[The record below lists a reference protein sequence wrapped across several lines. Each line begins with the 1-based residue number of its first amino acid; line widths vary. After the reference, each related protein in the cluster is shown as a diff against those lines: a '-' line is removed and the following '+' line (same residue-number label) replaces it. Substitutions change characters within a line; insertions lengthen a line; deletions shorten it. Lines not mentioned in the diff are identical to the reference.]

1 MTEYFLQSKAC
12 MRTFDSFDFPGSNRK
27 LRAPG
32 ADEGFLMCSLTEL
45 IDDGDAHMGWSFQR
59 TTGRQPTRRRSKSPG
74 IEGFLNCALPLTES
88 NDDDEYSKLADDVV
102 LLHPDDEART
112 RVAQSPAT
120 IQPKIIAAKC
130 AVIDR
135 GVGTD
140 FPPTGS
146 ATTTLVHVAT
156 QTQTRPDILLAESN
170 NNSRPTETP
179 TEREAVD
186 SPPSPPQPDSPPHE
200 QHKTAAST
208 FEEAAA
214 DTSLPEA
221 SAALADQEPDEKR
234 NLIVET
240 FPLVV
245 CLNYKLR
252 ALRARMLRAA

>member
-12 MRTFDSFDFPGSNRK
+12 TRTFDFPGSNRK
-27 LRAPG
+27 LRAPAG
-32 ADEGFLMCSLTEL
+32 ADEGFLMCSLSEVT
-45 IDDGDAHMGWSFQR
+45 DDGDAHIGWSFQR
-59 TTGRQPTRRRSKSPG
+59 TTRRQPTRRRSKSPV

-88 NDDDEYSKLADDVV
+88 SDDDDNLKLADVL

-112 RVAQSPAT
+112 RVSQSPAA
-120 IQPKIIAAKC
+120 IQPKIMATKC
-130 AVIDR
+130 AVIVR

-140 FPPTGS
+140 LSPTGS
-146 ATTTLVHVAT
+146 ATTLVHAAT
-156 QTQTRPDILLAESN
+156 QTGPDILLAET
-170 NNSRPTETP
+170 NNSRRAETP

-186 SPPSPPQPDSPPHE
+186 SPLPLLPDPSPHE
-200 QHKTAAST
+200 QHEKAANT
-208 FEEAAA
+208 FEKAG

-221 SAALADQEPDEKR
+221 IAALADQEPDENR